1 MCEITIQI
9 KCPYCHGIKVV
20 KNGKKK
26 SGVQNFLCRSCSK
39 QFQHEYQKAGCKPQM
54 KALVLKLLVR
64 NAGIRDI
71 EAVLGIHRQ
80 TILKWLN
87 QAAAEREIKPRQTHY
102 KEVQLD
108 ELWTFVKERKNKKRW
123 LIYAYAKET
132 DEILAYSWGKRSA
145 KTVKALYAQLKDLQ
159 IDTFCSDDW
168 KAFSKIL
175 PADRHQIGKAFTKH
189 IEGVNLCL
197 RTRNRR
203 IVRKTACFS
212 KKQTNHDNAMKLVI
226 YYRNHHT
233 L

>member
-1 MCEITIQI
+1 MCEITIQV
-9 KCPYCHGIKVV
+9 KCPYCHGAKVV

-26 SGVQNFLCRSCSK
+26 SGAQNLLCRSCSK
-39 QFQHEYQKAGCKPQM
+39 QFQYGYQKQGCRPEM
-54 KALVLKLLVR
+54 KTLVLKLLVR
-64 NAGIRDI
+64 NSGIRDI

-87 QAAAEREIKPRQTHY
+87 QAADEREIKPTQKHY
-102 KEVQLD
+102 KEVQVD
-108 ELWTFVKERKNKKRW
+108 ELWTFVKERKKKKRW
-123 LIYAYAKET
+123 LIYAYAKES
-132 DEILAYSWGKRSA
+132 DEIVAYSWGKRSA
-145 KTVKALYAQLKDLQ
+145 KTVKALYAQLKDVQ

-168 KAFSKIL
+168 KAFSKVL
-175 PADRHQIGKAFTKH
+175 PADKHKIGKAYTQH